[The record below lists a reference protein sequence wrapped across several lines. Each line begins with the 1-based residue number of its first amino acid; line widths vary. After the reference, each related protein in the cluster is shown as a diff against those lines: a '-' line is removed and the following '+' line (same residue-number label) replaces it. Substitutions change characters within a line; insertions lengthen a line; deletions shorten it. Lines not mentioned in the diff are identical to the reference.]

1 MKLSPKYVAAFLI
14 LAFVAGLAITIQA
27 EDLVVRQPT
36 EAEIGKITICPVMN
50 LKISVREDTQVI
62 DYKGKS
68 YYFCCSS
75 CVDEFK
81 KDPDKFAK

>member
-1 MKLSPKYVAAFLI
+1 MKPHKYVIGFLI
-14 LAFVAGLAITIQA
+14 IVFVAVMAAMIQA
-27 EDLVVRQPT
+27 DELTVRQPT

-68 YYFCCSS
+68 YYMCCSS